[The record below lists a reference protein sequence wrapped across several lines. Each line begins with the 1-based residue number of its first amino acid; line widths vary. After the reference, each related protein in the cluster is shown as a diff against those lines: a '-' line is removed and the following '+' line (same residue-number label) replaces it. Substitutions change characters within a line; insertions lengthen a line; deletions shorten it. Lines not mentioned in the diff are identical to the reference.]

1 MLTTAR
7 QFRACSAPRARQQGV
22 VLLITLITLV
32 AMTLAAIGLVRSV
45 DTSNLIAGNLSF
57 QQSTTHSGDT
67 AIETAVSWIENNP
80 GATLQQDVTASGY
93 YATMTALGA
102 DPASPATGQSWAD
115 FWNQTMKNHAV
126 GPLPTDSAGNQVSYI
141 IQRLCASPGDPLNS
155 SSGCSIALQKS
166 AVQAYLNSLTSGSP
180 QPPPPGQVYYRI
192 TARID
197 GPRSTVSYVQA
208 IVAK

>member
-1 MLTTAR
+1 MLTTT
-7 QFRACSAPRARQQGV
+7 QFRARSAPRARQQGV

-32 AMTLAAIGLVRSV
+32 AMTLAAIALVRSV

-57 QQSTTHSGDT
+57 QQSTTHSGDVG
-67 AIETAVSWIENNP
+67 IETAVSWIESNP
-80 GATLQQDVTASGY
+80 GVTLQQDVSGSGY
-93 YATMTALGA
+93 YATMTTLGA

-115 FWNQTMKNHAV
+115 FWNQTMKNHAAA
-126 GPLPTDSAGNQVSYI
+126 PLPVDGAGNQVTYI
-141 IQRLCASPGDPLNS
+141 IQRLCAAPGDPLAS
-155 SSGCSIALQKS
+155 ASGCSIALQK
-166 AVQAYLNSLTSGSP
+166 AALQNFLNSLTSGSP

-197 GPRSTVSYVQA
+197 GPRGTVSYVQA